1 LIISSS
7 KKKERKRMYAP
18 RTPEEDKLTIKQARL
33 VNALCNPENK
43 GNISAACNMAKISR
57 EQYYQWMKNSPAFR
71 NAIDERTRGIADAHL
86 PEVWNSLI
94 ESINETRDPK
104 AIKLY
109 MELTGRYQNNVNLT
123 GGSKVVIMSGE
134 DDLAK

>member
-1 LIISSS
+1 
-7 KKKERKRMYAP
+7 MYAP

-43 GNISAACNMAKISR
+43 GNISAACAMAKISR
-57 EQYYQWMKNSPAFR
+57 EQYYQWIKNSPAFR
-71 NAIDERTRGIADAHL
+71 DAIDERTRGIADAHL
-86 PEVWNSLI
+86 PEVWQALI
-94 ESINETRDPK
+94 GSCTETRDPK

-123 GGSKVVIMSGE
+123 GGSKVVIMAGE